1 MSLSR
6 RHTPYFRNW
15 RGSGLTQSRWA
26 KKVLILN
33 RWKSLL
39 QKSTILVVIIRHVYR
54 LFALIER
61 KSKSTTL
68 NQVCFSNH
76 SHFDQILESN
86 SANQWRRQNIQVS
99 PFLDSIIKI
108 LTVDSIDIFSIR
120 MSDICQKFFLN
131 YLAADGGKVEKYNIV
146 GESWNRHGKAFQE
159 NQHQD
164 RIFNSDHRPSTWKQF
179 LVFVLLPF
187 YIPVAPFSLRTES

>member
-1 MSLSR
+1 MDSPLSSICIVNEFVSQT
-6 RHTPYFRNW
+6 HTILSKLEGFW
-15 RGSGLTQSRWA
+15 VDAEQVS

-39 QKSTILVVIIRHVYR
+39 QKSSILVVIIRHIYR

-86 SANQWRRQNIQVS
+86 SANQWRRQVS

-108 LTVDSIDIFSIR
+108 LTVESIVIFSIR
-120 MSDICQKFFLN
+120 MSEICPNSFSIISQQT
-131 YLAADGGKVEKYNIV
+131 GG
-146 GESWNRHGKAFQE
+146 RL
-159 NQHQD
+159 
-164 RIFNSDHRPSTWKQF
+164 RST
-179 LVFVLLPF
+179 
-187 YIPVAPFSLRTES
+187 T

>member
-68 NQVCFSNH
+68 NKVCFSNH

-108 LTVDSIDIFSIR
+108 LTVDSIVI
-120 MSDICQKFFLN
+120 
-131 YLAADGGKVEKYNIV
+131 
-146 GESWNRHGKAFQE
+146 
-159 NQHQD
+159 
-164 RIFNSDHRPSTWKQF
+164 
-179 LVFVLLPF
+179 
-187 YIPVAPFSLRTES
+187 FSLRMSEICQNSFSIISQQTGGRLRSTT